1 MICIVYGRVR
11 RSGDNSAQAF
21 VLCQGLDSGNHLY
34 LLSQLIGPSSAFLCM
49 LLKGL
54 LEAPLPFLD
63 IRSAPTSKELF
74 SASFP
79 LKLQAQVAASMWHGW
94 KGSWAVGEPQ
104 CALTMPEGPGFWGT
118 SQTKQNLGEWWELR
132 VSL

>member
-1 MICIVYGRVR
+1 MCCVWACVALRGQLWAGICLLPGT
-11 RSGDNSAQAF
+11 
-21 VLCQGLDSGNHLY
+21 GLLY
-34 LLSQLIGPSSAFLCM
+34 LLSQLIGPSSAFLRM
-49 LLKGL
+49 PLKGL

-79 LKLQAQVAASMWHGW
+79 LKLQAQVAAGVWHGW